1 MLGGTRLPRFQA
13 REAAGAPNIFSNNHY
28 VRLPRHALARAAR
41 PIHAKTPSRS
51 FGDPG
56 LPRLQAPPPPLPLR
70 LHRKVRYLSP
80 AIRAAAAGEVARRL
94 TSRSHPHMRGL
105 RRRRKDPNSPTPPW
119 RAPPPA
125 PFLRRRPAPPSMQG
139 PPRTRTRPKPRKR
152 HTSTAIAP
160 KTFSPLPAPLP
171 HPLTSSSSPP
181 LALPPPPHRSQLRRR
196 RWRGGPKADLAQPP
210 AQARAEAATQ
220 TCRSSTLHPGAHHAR
235 RPF

>member
-94 TSRSHPHMRGL
+94 TSRSHPHKRGL
-105 RRRRKDPNSPTPPW
+105 RRRRKPADRAHSTLVHTTHGALSEKAACATFNSRAAVGAHTPQPQKHRAIHTRTHRN
-119 RAPPPA
+119 RAPSFLASSPAAPKPFPLLLRSASTATSA
-125 PFLRRRPAPPSMQG
+125 PFSLAS
-139 PPRTRTRPKPRKR
+139 
-152 HTSTAIAP
+152 A
-160 KTFSPLPAPLP
+160 
-171 HPLTSSSSPP
+171 SPP
-181 LALPPPPHRSQLRRR
+181 LAR
-196 RWRGGPKADLAQPP
+196 
-210 AQARAEAATQ
+210 
-220 TCRSSTLHPGAHHAR
+220 
-235 RPF
+235 